1 MPPLP
6 AVPNVLRSDIDWKI
20 GGDVAASTKL
30 TWRYSGGPPTS
41 TDAQAFASTI
51 WSNVSSI
58 MDLCV
63 ATVSL
68 EAVKVTDLSSA
79 SGGVGIHSAVAVGSR
94 TGDEGPGS
102 LCVLTNYL
110 ITRRYRGG
118 KPRSYWPFGVAQD
131 LSTQQTWDSTLLN
144 AISTSLAGFFAA
156 VIGQT
161 QGTTTIT
168 DHVNVSYYAGFHVI
182 TTPSG
187 RMKNVS
193 NVRTT
198 PIVDTIVS
206 WGPSARPGSQRR
218 RN

>member
-1 MPPLP
+1 MGL
-6 AVPNVLRSDIDWKI
+6 A
-20 GGDVAASTKL
+20 
-30 TWRYSGGPPTS
+30 
-41 TDAQAFASTI
+41 
-51 WSNVSSI
+51 
-58 MDLCV
+58 V

-68 EAVKVTDLSSA
+68 EGVKVIDLSSS
-79 SGGVGIHSAVAVGSR
+79 SGALGIHSEVAAGSR

-118 KPRSYWPFGVAQD
+118 KPRSYWPWGVAQD

-144 AISTSLAGFFAA
+144 AVSTGLAGLFSS
-156 VIGQT
+156 VIGLEE
-161 QGTTTIT
+161 GTTTIT

-193 NVRTT
+193 TLRTT
-198 PIVDTIVS
+198 PVVDTIVS
-206 WGPSARPGSQRR
+206 FGTPARPASQRR